1 MDISHKSSKKP
12 TMKLKIKKPSP
23 TVSSANP
30 QKASLKVPLLK
41 IKKVKK
47 IKKQKKGVDEIYKK
61 MEHKKHIYEKPDT
74 YVGSCEEEE
83 TLTSVFVDKTEDS
96 SAKIVEKEIKFAS
109 GWYKCFDELIVNAH
123 DHKKRMDKTIED
135 LGKKAHNH
143 KAVTVIRVNILEDG
157 SISFYNDG
165 DGIHVEY
172 LDKHKMYPAELI
184 FGTLLSSTN
193 FDDSDNREWGG
204 RNGYGAK
211 LANIF
216 SKSFMVETL
225 DHINKKKLVQTFT
238 DNMNSKTEPKITDI
252 IVDNPTP
259 YTKIV
264 WLPDYAR
271 FGMKGMTSQ
280 LFSMIKKRVYDI
292 SGVTDKR
299 TKVYFNN
306 KLVETGD
313 FENYVN
319 LYIGP
324 KTETKRAFQESLGWQ
339 VIVTASDDDVCQHVS
354 FVNGIWTS
362 RGGTHVDYVIDQ
374 IKGKFVEYLKK
385 KKKIDVKPQIVKN
398 QLKVFVNAY
407 KIINPVFDSQT
418 KETLK
423 TSKMKFGVPF
433 EITDKFIDQLA
444 KTSITQKIINQAAF
458 KDSQLLSKTD
468 GKKKK
473 KIKVPKLLD
482 ANKAGSKSPGESKKC
497 TIIFTEGDSAKTMAV
512 AGLSEVGR
520 EYYGVFPLRGKIQN
534 IRGLVNK
541 RILSC
546 DILNTIKTILG
557 LQSGVDYKKK
567 YEATGVWPLRY
578 GKLMLMTDQ
587 DHDGSHI
594 KGLVMNIFDV
604 LWPELLEIGFL
615 TSMITP
621 IVKAFKSKK
630 EEIFYTLQDY
640 EEWKKK
646 TSQKGWRIKYYKGL
660 GTSTTKEAKDYFR
673 KLNIITYKKDIETA
687 NKLDLAFNST
697 RSADR
702 KIWLG
707 MYDQNKIPDFK
718 ETNMNFNQFVDEEL
732 IHFSN
737 ADNVRS
743 IPNFMDGQKPSN
755 RKVLFAAFKRNLKN
769 EIKVAQ
775 LSGYT
780 SEHAAYH
787 HGEVSLEATIKNMAQ
802 DFVGSNNL
810 NLFEPIGQFGSRL
823 QGGKDAAQSRY
834 IFTKLSLLTRT
845 MFNED
850 DDVLCNYLDDD
861 GQKIEPEYYYPI
873 LPMLL
878 INGSQGIGTGYSTK
892 VPMYNPMDIIRYIT
906 NKIAGIDNLPI
917 MPWYRGFKG
926 RIESTSKGSYISRG
940 VYELVS
946 SGSVRI
952 TELPINTWTEDYI
965 ETLDKLSVE
974 RGKEGPKNFIRD
986 FTDNSTEDSVD
997 ITVKIN
1003 PLSIKKWHNK
1013 FGKDGVPELENRLK
1027 LTTSISTSNIIAFDE
1042 DCKIRKFTSVEEL
1055 LDRWYGVRLGIYV
1068 KRRAHLL
1075 SKLKKELDIIKYKV
1089 QFIMEIVDVK
1099 RVINNK
1105 KKSTIIA
1112 DLEKDKY
1119 PKFGDTELNYDYL
1132 LKMNLYKLTQEEIEL
1147 LKSKR
1152 EVKQSDYD
1160 DLLSKT
1166 TEMLWTNDIA
1176 EFKKIWSKSLNTYTK
1191 EHTSVK
1197 KKILKVTKKRRSKS
1211 KKVKLTKPI
1220 KITKI
1225 TDFQNNV

>member
-1 MDISHKSSKKP
+1 MDNINASSNKPSLKLQIKKQEP
-12 TMKLKIKKPSP
+12 VSTAPGVKKTILKVPSLKIKK
-23 TVSSANP
+23 
-30 QKASLKVPLLK
+30 K
-41 IKKVKK
+41 IKKKTKK
-47 IKKQKKGVDEIYKK
+47 DVNEIYKK

-74 YVGSCEEEE
+74 YVGSCEQED
-83 TLTSVFVDKTEDS
+83 TITSVFVDKTDEEP
-96 SAKIVEKEIKFAS
+96 AKIIEKEIKVAS

-135 LGKKAHNH
+135 LKGKKHHH
-143 KAVTVIRVNILEDG
+143 KPVTTIKVNILEDG

-165 DGIHVEY
+165 DGIHIEY
-172 LDKHKMYPAELI
+172 LEKHKMYPVELI

-193 FDDSDNREWGG
+193 FDDEDNREWGG

-216 SKSFMVETL
+216 SKSFRVETL
-225 DHINKKKLVQTFT
+225 DHINKRKLIQTFS
-238 DNMNSKTEPKITDI
+238 DNMNSKTTPKITELTA
-252 IVDNPTP
+252 NNLNP

-264 WLPDYAR
+264 WLPDYKR
-271 FGMKGMTSQ
+271 FEMGGMSPE

-292 SGVTDKR
+292 SGVTDKK
-299 TKVYFNN
+299 TKVYFND
-306 KLVETGD
+306 KLVETRD
-313 FENYVN
+313 FEKYVD

-324 KTETKRAFQESLGWQ
+324 KTETKRAFEETLGWQ
-339 VIVTASDDDVCQHVS
+339 VIATSSDDDVFQHTS

-362 RGGTHVDYVIDQ
+362 RGGSHVDYITDQ
-374 IKGKFVEYLKK
+374 IKIKLAEYLKK

-423 TSKMKFGVPF
+423 THKSKFGVLF
-433 EITDKFIDQLA
+433 EVSDKFIEQLA
-444 KTSITQKIINQAAF
+444 KTDITKKIQNQAAF

-534 IRGLVNK
+534 IRGLVSK

-557 LQSGVDYKKK
+557 LQSGVNYKKQ
-567 YEATGVWPLRY
+567 YESTGVWPLRY

-604 LWPELLEIGFL
+604 LWPELLEIGFI

-621 IVKAFKSKK
+621 IVKAFKKKK

-640 EEWKKK
+640 EAWKKI
-646 TSQKGWRIKYYKGL
+646 TNQKGWRIKYYKGL

-673 KLNIITYKKDIETA
+673 KLNIITYKKDPETP
-687 NKLDLAFNST
+687 NKLDLAFNSS
-697 RSADR
+697 RSFDR
-702 KIWLG
+702 KTWLG
-707 MYDQNKIPDFK
+707 MYDQSKIPDFK
-718 ETNMNFNQFVDEEL
+718 EKHMDFNQFVDEEL

-755 RKVLFAAFKRNLKN
+755 RKVLFAAFKRNLRN

-787 HGEVSLEATIKNMAQ
+787 HGEVSLESTIKNMAQ
-802 DFVGSNNL
+802 DFVGSNNF
-810 NLFEPIGQFGSRL
+810 NLLEPIGQFGSRL

-834 IFTKLSLLTRT
+834 IFTKLNPLTRV

-861 GQKIEPEYYYPI
+861 GQIIEPEYYYPV

-878 INGSQGIGTGYSTK
+878 INGTQGIGTGYSTK
-892 VPMYNPMDIIRYIT
+892 VPMYNPMDIINYIT
-906 NKIAGIDNLPI
+906 NKIDGIDNLPI
-917 MPWYRGFKG
+917 KPWYRGFKG

-940 VYELVS
+940 VYELVN

-974 RGKEGPKNFIRD
+974 KGKEGPKNFVRD
-986 FTDNSTEDSVD
+986 VIDNSTEDSVD
-997 ITVKIN
+997 ILVKMN

-1013 FGKDGVPELENRLK
+1013 FGKDGVIELENRLK

-1042 DCKIRKFTSVEEL
+1042 ECKIRKFSSVEEL
-1055 LDRWYGVRLGIYV
+1055 LDRWYGVRFGIYV

-1075 SKLKKELDIIKYKV
+1075 AKLKKELDIIKYKV
-1089 QFIMEIVDVK
+1089 KFILEIVENK
-1099 RVINNK
+1099 RIINNK
-1105 KKSTIIA
+1105 KKVVIIEE
-1112 DLEKDKY
+1112 LVQSGY
-1119 PKFGDTELNYDYL
+1119 PKFGDTEKNYDYL
-1132 LKMNLYKLTQEEIEL
+1132 LKMNLYKLSEEEIEL
-1147 LKSKR
+1147 LKNKNLQ
-1152 EVKQSDYD
+1152 KQSEYD
-1160 DLLSKT
+1160 ALILKT
-1166 TEMLWTNDIA
+1166 TEILWKDDISN
-1176 EFKKIWSKSLNTYTK
+1176 FKDSWSKSLKAYTK
-1191 EHTSVK
+1191 EHTNIK
-1197 KKILKVTKKRRSKS
+1197 KKILKVTKKRRP
-1211 KKVKLTKPI
+1211 KKLVKK
-1220 KITKI
+1220 K
-1225 TDFQNNV
+1225 